1 MIARVRSFEST
12 REQAA
17 DTARILEEEVI
28 PVLREREGF
37 SELAFLVEPSSG
49 NSLIVAFWDDEA
61 ALKASEAKWAA
72 SPGAAESSEAVS
84 AWAQTYEVALRT
96 LRDDTH

>member
-37 SELAFLVEPSSG
+37 SELAPRG
-49 NSLIVAFWDDEA
+49 
-61 ALKASEAKWAA
+61 ALE
-72 SPGAAESSEAVS
+72 
-84 AWAQTYEVALRT
+84 R
-96 LRDDTH
+96 